1 MPKVTTPLLLE
12 CQQHTHPPDPI
23 LSNSL
28 RYHLHNVLC
37 QFDLDTGSPALE
49 QCSQV
54 INPLEFVFSKVP
66 SSKHAVSKLKPLSNV
81 FYDLIEIAHTLN
93 LLDMFTHRSMKTKHV
108 SPHAT
113 SSVDCFYLMRE
124 YQLDTHATLPRG
136 QVAWQGCQGCVG
148 RGMGEKAYCLLCGS
162 KNDADFFFFEL
173 EADEYKDVNAYARGL
188 VQGCLLLLHNQAANG
203 FAVIKIE
210 EIYFKPV
217 VDILYLLSHW
227 YEKVFLFKPNTSNVG
242 SSEKYL
248 VCKKFMTFE
257 KHRTRDPLAL
267 LLDYQRQMR
276 GVLGEMDAAA
286 AATATATAEQ
296 LHVHSL
302 LQSEILYYFHIKL
315 EEYNLILGH
324 QQLTALDQWLHL
336 MKNKNKEEKIET
348 LKKMHIQKCVSW
360 CEKYK
365 VPNHKF
371 PNQANLFLPQLP
383 LIVIEKEEVD
393 LGELGEVTEEL
404 QG

>member
-1 MPKVTTPLLLE
+1 MQLGCE
-12 CQQHTHPPDPI
+12 QHTHPPEPI

-81 FYDLIEIAHTLN
+81 FYDLIEIVHTLN
-93 LLDMFTHRSMKTKHV
+93 LLDPYTHRSMKTKHV
-108 SPHAT
+108 SPHAA

-124 YQLDTHATLPRG
+124 YQLDMHATLTRG
-136 QVAWQGCQGCVG
+136 QVAWQGCPRCVG
-148 RGMGEKAYCLLCGS
+148 VTGANEGGTEKKTYCLLCGS

-173 EADEYKDVNAYARGL
+173 EADEYKDLNTYSQGL
-188 VQGCLLLLHNQAANG
+188 VQGLLLLLHNQAVHG
-203 FAVIKIE
+203 VAVIKID

-227 YEKVFLFKPNTSNVG
+227 FEKVFLFKPNTSNVG

-257 KHRTRDPLAL
+257 KHRTRDPSL
-267 LLDYQRQMR
+267 LLVDYQRQLR
-276 GVLGEMDAAA
+276 GVLRDMTPAK
-286 AATATATAEQ
+286 
-296 LHVHSL
+296 HVHSL

-324 QQLTALDQWLHL
+324 QQLTALDQLLHL

-371 PNQANLFLPQLP
+371 TNQANLFLPQLP
-383 LIVIEKEEVD
+383 PITIEKEEAE
-393 LGELGEVTEEL
+393 LGELTEEL
-404 QG
+404 G

>member
-1 MPKVTTPLLLE
+1 
-12 CQQHTHPPDPI
+12 
-23 LSNSL
+23 
-28 RYHLHNVLC
+28 
-37 QFDLDTGSPALE
+37 
-49 QCSQV
+49 
-54 INPLEFVFSKVP
+54 
-66 SSKHAVSKLKPLSNV
+66 
-81 FYDLIEIAHTLN
+81 
-93 LLDMFTHRSMKTKHV
+93 MKTKHV
-108 SPHAT
+108 SPHAA

-124 YQLDTHATLPRG
+124 YQLDTHATLTRG
-136 QVAWQGCQGCVG
+136 QVAWQGCAGC
-148 RGMGEKAYCLLCGS
+148 MGSGAVAVADANYCLLCGS

-173 EADEYKDVNAYARGL
+173 EADEYKDLDAYTRGL
-188 VQGCLLLLHNQAANG
+188 VQGLLLLLHNQAANG
-203 FAVIKIE
+203 VAVIKIE

-217 VDILYLLSHW
+217 VDILYLLSNW
-227 YEKVFLFKPNTSNVG
+227 YEKVFLFKPNISNVG

-257 KHRTRDPLAL
+257 KHRTRDPSAL

-276 GVLGEMDAAA
+276 GVLREMLLCHRGGASAHSSR
-286 AATATATAEQ
+286 

-324 QQLTALDQWLHL
+324 QQLTALDQLLHL
-336 MKNKNKEEKIET
+336 MKNKNKEEKMET

-371 PNQANLFLPQLP
+371 SNQANLFLPQLP
-383 LIVIEKEEVD
+383 PITIEKEEAD
-393 LGELGEVTEEL
+393 LGEVTEEF